1 MAGVFDAAA
10 WAEFGRWLD
19 AISAGAASAD
29 GSLGAAGA
37 VVWTHDAVADVYG
50 MDDVDLDHFH
60 RELTVE
66 AAAGADGAPGAIPLS
81 GVADAVPMLRGFH
94 FLEDIPEG
102 VYYDPEC
109 DVLIFDHAEADY
121 CFPFHLSNVP
131 PPPPR
136 FMLPWQ
142 PEEEPDCDPEPLYL
156 SGPNPEPNHEE
167 DLFSV
172 WL

>member
-19 AISAGAASAD
+19 AISAGAASAN

-37 VVWTHDAVADVYG
+37 DG
-50 MDDVDLDHFH
+50 SLG
-60 RELTVE
+60 
-66 AAAGADGAPGAIPLS
+66 AAGADGAPGAIPLS

-109 DVLIFDHAEADY
+109 DVLIFDHAEADDLPWS
-121 CFPFHLSNVP
+121 FPFHLSNVP

-142 PEEEPDCDPEPLYL
+142 PEEEPDCDPEPFYL